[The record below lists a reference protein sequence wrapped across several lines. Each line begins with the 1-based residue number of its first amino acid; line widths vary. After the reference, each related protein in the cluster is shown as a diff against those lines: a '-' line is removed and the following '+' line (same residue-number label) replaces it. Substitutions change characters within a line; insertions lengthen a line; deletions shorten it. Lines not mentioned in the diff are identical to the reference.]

1 MIVYVRSFW
10 IKRLCPR
17 VQLRNGLAYIYFLL
31 CMKLYNANGS
41 AGPFIFPCLLRLSH
55 GQTYYQNFIFPTPGN
70 RRQWLLQIE
79 LHHSARQKDSILCH
93 RKYSDCFTSSC
104 LAERKET
111 ILDTA
116 QYIFKVHK
124 VRYSRLILSPSYSY
138 ITKYKSRIR
147 QLCTATRFCKSDII
161 WTMCPRSFI
170 PISKIPF
177 SF

>member
-1 MIVYVRSFW
+1 MGKPIIR
-10 IKRLCPR
+10 IL
-17 VQLRNGLAYIYFLL
+17 YFQRRGID
-31 CMKLYNANGS
+31 ANGYY
-41 AGPFIFPCLLRLSH
+41 RLNYIIQR
-55 GQTYYQNFIFPTPGN
+55 GRKILYYAT
-70 RRQWLLQIE
+70 E
-79 LHHSARQKDSILCH
+79 TKDFE
-93 RKYSDCFTSSC
+93 YSDCFTSSC

-111 ILDTA
+111 ILGTITEQGKLTADTA

>member
-1 MIVYVRSFW
+1 MGKPIIR
-10 IKRLCPR
+10 IL
-17 VQLRNGLAYIYFLL
+17 YFQRRGID
-31 CMKLYNANGS
+31 ANGYY
-41 AGPFIFPCLLRLSH
+41 RLNYIIQR
-55 GQTYYQNFIFPTPGN
+55 GRKILYYATEKATGG
-70 RRQWLLQIE
+70 LDEVQIE
-79 LHHSARQKDSILCH
+79 QIKEQHDKLCDIA
-93 RKYSDCFTSSC
+93 K
-104 LAERKET
+104 RKET

-147 QLCTATRFCKSDII
+147 QICTATRFCKSDII

>member
-41 AGPFIFPCLLRLSH
+41 AMGKPIIRILYFQRRGIDAN
-55 GQTYYQNFIFPTPGN
+55 GYYKLNYIIQRGRKILYYAT
-70 RRQWLLQIE
+70 E
-79 LHHSARQKDSILCH
+79 TKDFE
-93 RKYSDCFTSSC
+93 YSDCFTSSC

-111 ILDTA
+111 ILDTV

-138 ITKYKSRIR
+138 ITRYKSRIR
-147 QLCTATRFCKSDII
+147 QICTATRFCKSDII

>member
-1 MIVYVRSFW
+1 MGKPIIR
-10 IKRLCPR
+10 IL
-17 VQLRNGLAYIYFLL
+17 YFQRRGID
-31 CMKLYNANGS
+31 ANGYY
-41 AGPFIFPCLLRLSH
+41 RLNYIIQR
-55 GQTYYQNFIFPTPGN
+55 GRKILYYAT
-70 RRQWLLQIE
+70 E
-79 LHHSARQKDSILCH
+79 TKDFE
-93 RKYSDCFTSSC
+93 YSDCFTSSC

-170 PISKIPF
+170 HILKSRSLQQTQPVDANRCFFIAPRKEQRFFLSCQLSK
-177 SF
+177 

>member
-1 MIVYVRSFW
+1 MGKPIIRILYFQR
-10 IKRLCPR
+10 R
-17 VQLRNGLAYIYFLL
+17 GLD
-31 CMKLYNANGS
+31 ANGYY
-41 AGPFIFPCLLRLSH
+41 RLNYIIQR
-55 GQTYYQNFIFPTPGN
+55 GRKILYYAT
-70 RRQWLLQIE
+70 E
-79 LHHSARQKDSILCH
+79 TKDFE
-93 RKYSDCFTSSC
+93 YSDCFTSSC

>member
-1 MIVYVRSFW
+1 MGKPIIR
-10 IKRLCPR
+10 IL
-17 VQLRNGLAYIYFLL
+17 YFQRRGID
-31 CMKLYNANGS
+31 ANGYY
-41 AGPFIFPCLLRLSH
+41 RLNYIIQRGRKSL
-55 GQTYYQNFIFPTPGN
+55 YYAT
-70 RRQWLLQIE
+70 E
-79 LHHSARQKDSILCH
+79 TKDFE
-93 RKYSDCFTSSC
+93 YSDCFTSSC

-147 QLCTATRFCKSDII
+147 QICTATRFCKSDII

>member
-1 MIVYVRSFW
+1 M
-10 IKRLCPR
+10 L
-17 VQLRNGLAYIYFLL
+17 
-31 CMKLYNANGS
+31 
-41 AGPFIFPCLLRLSH
+41 
-55 GQTYYQNFIFPTPGN
+55 
-70 RRQWLLQIE
+70 
-79 LHHSARQKDSILCH
+79 SILWIQICVVQRVSRAVH
-93 RKYSDCFTSSC
+93 FSLPITFKPWANLLSEFYISNAGESTPILYYATETKDFEYSDCFTSSC

-147 QLCTATRFCKSDII
+147 QICTATRFCKSDII